1 MALGPVQG
9 KERSFS
15 LTASQNLL
23 RVVCVILIIFKYDY
37 SLSEESKPH
46 L

>member
-1 MALGPVQG
+1 MAVGPAQ
-9 KERSFS
+9 ERSFSS